1 MKRGQAAAARG
12 AQTARGAA
20 VASRKAHQGG
30 RATHNHQLHSQA
42 VQQQDVCR
50 KWEEYSKRGAV
61 CLPDDERIRN
71 QQQPAPSHEQPKS
84 MQNPQPNPTASTCHH
99 RPAPSSGDTAA
110 PCAPPPLRVS
120 PSQRFSTPGTNHRH
134 LGITPTFQ
142 QGVQP
147 FLAPHH
153 LSRDHHYERAA
164 AVARNIGRCHV
175 QEAHKQAAKK
185 GRAC

>member
-1 MKRGQAAAARG
+1 MGRLQPQEVLRLPGEQLSHPAKLTRVAAPHTITSFTPRPCSSRMSAG
-12 AQTARGAA
+12 SGKSTARGGLCACQTTN
-20 VASRKAHQGG
+20 ASATSSSQHLLTNSP
-30 RATHNHQLHSQA
+30 RACRTHNQTPQL
-42 VQQQDVCR
+42 
-50 KWEEYSKRGAV
+50 
-61 CLPDDERIRN
+61 
-71 QQQPAPSHEQPKS
+71 QPATTGPHLPAGIQPLLV
-84 MQNPQPNPTASTCHH
+84 PHH
-99 RPAPSSGDTAA
+99 LSG
-110 PCAPPPLRVS
+110 VS